1 MTLDQLKALCAVVD
15 YGGFRAASEALHK
28 SQSAI
33 SIAIKNLEQELQI
46 CLFEREGYRP
56 QLTTR
61 GKVIVQKARAVL
73 SQTRGI
79 SDLAHHYAQGIEPE
93 LRVVVSEMVDMQ
105 MILDALSIIR
115 DRFPAT
121 RLTLFV
127 ENFAAPLELIEDNLA
142 DIAIVGGGGAL
153 YDLLDRTLFDKL
165 SAINL
170 MPAVSETSDYAINA
184 TQLTT
189 ADMDGSTQIVVSD
202 RSRNRDEKDY
212 GVLETTVPWRVNDF
226 LTKKQ
231 IILSGLGWGRL
242 PMHMIC
248 DELKSGRL
256 VALNSPDFGPVEVD
270 AFMARSRSHPF
281 GPVAEAF
288 WDLVI
293 KNIK

>member
-15 YGGFRAASEALHK
+15 CGGFRAASESLHK

-46 CLFEREGYRP
+46 CLFERDGYRP
-56 QLTTR
+56 LLTTR
-61 GKVIVQKARAVL
+61 GKVIAQKARAVL

-93 LRVVVSEMVDMQ
+93 LRIVVSELIDMQ
-105 MILDALSIIR
+105 MVLDALSTVR
-115 DRFPAT
+115 ERFSGT
-121 RLTLFV
+121 RLTLLV
-127 ENFAAPLELIEDNLA
+127 ENFNAPLELIEDNLA
-142 DIAIVGGGGAL
+142 DIAIGGDAL
-153 YDLLDRTLFDKL
+153 RDRIDPTLFTKL
-165 SAINL
+165 PTVSL
-170 MPAVSETSDYAINA
+170 MPVVSNTSEYAQNA
-184 TQLTT
+184 IKITT
-189 ADMDGSTQIVVSD
+189 VDMDGSTQVVVSD
-202 RSRNRDEKDY
+202 RSRNRDEKNY

-248 DELKSGRL
+248 EELKTGRL
-256 VALNSPDFGPVEVD
+256 VALSSSDFGPVEVET
-270 AFMARSRSHPF
+270 FMARTRSHPF

-288 WDLVI
+288 WELMV
-293 KNIK
+293 KKV